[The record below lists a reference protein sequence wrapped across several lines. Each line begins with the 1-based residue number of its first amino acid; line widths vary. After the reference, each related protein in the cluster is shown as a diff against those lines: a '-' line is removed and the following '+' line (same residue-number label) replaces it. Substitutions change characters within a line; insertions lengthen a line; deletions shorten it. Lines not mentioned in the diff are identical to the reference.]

1 MRLTINKDLK
11 WDHNLKPQI
20 NDRQCLYTDG
30 RLLRSFKTNDKG
42 QSINS
47 FKDERPSSG
56 VGPNA
61 VSLQVHMSFDSN
73 KVENIISEPKVSK
86 LPKDTDAYVTSVSC
100 VTENSDGG
108 KCFNRISASSA
119 LELSN
124 EKQMSKSSVMTWI
137 KLAKIAGDQYLWQS
151 VGFESKFQKG
161 FGIRGSGKLFMR
173 LNDNVQVEGDKV
185 LQVQKWYHVAMILN
199 KANGIGIYVNG
210 ELDKS
215 LKAIDN
221 TQMDFPQY
229 PSKVR
234 ILDAIALY
242 DDLRIYTGIMTSL
255 HISSI
260 YSCGRSESCANLA
273 HATPQ
278 SRRVYCIVP
287 KYNKQKSSKGF
298 VPPCV
303 VGLFYNGAVIDL
315 QLKPSQKGVLFSFRD
330 TALDEISYEILRRPS
345 DAKSGA
351 LGDYKAVVMIDSA
364 LDFCA
369 TTFSSLTFFDD
380 ESIKMPGDIWEYAVK
395 TKFKELTQISD
406 PRIYTTPFYAM
417 FEGAVVAGKS
427 GVAVPNIRVCTRI
440 VRNSQQKLP
449 LYDRDADE
457 SNLGAYMYAWHS
469 EQEDASKRS
478 SAFKVTD
485 QDDASFSKLEPDEWF
500 NVSLSSFHA

>member
-1 MRLTINKDLK
+1 MDSDEAECKKYEQGVHLK
-11 WDHNLKPQI
+11 WDHKLKPQK

-86 LPKDTDAYVTSVSC
+86 LPKETDAYVTSVSC

-161 FGIRGSGKLFMR
+161 FGIRGSGKPFMR

-242 DDLRIYTGIMTSL
+242 DDLRIYTGIVTSL

-278 SRRVYCIVP
+278 SRRVYCIV
-287 KYNKQKSSKGF
+287 
-298 VPPCV
+298 
-303 VGLFYNGAVIDL
+303 L
-315 QLKPSQKGVLFSFRD
+315 QIQQTKEFKKVLY
-330 TALDEISYEILRRPS
+330 LHVL
-345 DAKSGA
+345 
-351 LGDYKAVVMIDSA
+351 
-364 LDFCA
+364 
-369 TTFSSLTFFDD
+369 
-380 ESIKMPGDIWEYAVK
+380 
-395 TKFKELTQISD
+395 
-406 PRIYTTPFYAM
+406 
-417 FEGAVVAGKS
+417 
-427 GVAVPNIRVCTRI
+427 
-440 VRNSQQKLP
+440 
-449 LYDRDADE
+449 
-457 SNLGAYMYAWHS
+457 
-469 EQEDASKRS
+469 
-478 SAFKVTD
+478 
-485 QDDASFSKLEPDEWF
+485 
-500 NVSLSSFHA
+500 